1 MRRLRRLDYISI
13 ILALIAAGG
22 LAGWAASVAV
32 EYFEGNLN
40 AHAPSPTQQQTVE
53 PE

>member
-1 MRRLRRLDYISI
+1 MRQLRKLDLMLI

-32 EYFEGNLN
+32 EYFEGDLN
-40 AHAPSPTQQQTVE
+40 VDGTSPSQQGTVE